1 MNDKRAKKKKSI
13 LKELETMQLQKKL
26 NKKIKKIKKTEYA
39 QNEKVFILIRQD
51 NI

>member
-1 MNDKRAKKKKSI
+1 MNDKRAKKKMYF
-13 LKELETMQLQKKL
+13 EGTRNYVVTKKL
-26 NKKIKKIKKTEYA
+26 NKKINKIKKTEYA